1 MLQICVYELFCV
13 NKIKS
18 AEKLR
23 PLNQGKSCAAVLETY
38 LILVNYSGIIAV
50 SLHFKL
56 KKSSTPEIELIL
68 QNNQCTKNIVIDA
81 SVRKHEKKKKK
92 RWCRLM

>member
-18 AEKLR
+18 AEKLG

-50 SLHFKL
+50 SLHFK
-56 KKSSTPEIELIL
+56 
-68 QNNQCTKNIVIDA
+68 
-81 SVRKHEKKKKK
+81 
-92 RWCRLM
+92 